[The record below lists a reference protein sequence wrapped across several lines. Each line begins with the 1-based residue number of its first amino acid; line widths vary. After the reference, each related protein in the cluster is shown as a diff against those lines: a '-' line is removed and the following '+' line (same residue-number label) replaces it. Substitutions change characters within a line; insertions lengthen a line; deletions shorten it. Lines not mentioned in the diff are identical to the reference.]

1 MFLALAVSSP
11 LWVGCSDYDDDI
23 ANLQSQVDGL
33 KQSVDV
39 STAEALQALR
49 DAQAAL
55 EEDIAELT
63 SGKADAPA
71 VQQLQETVAALQT
84 AISSGDLSQ
93 VADLAGQVSGLIEQ
107 VNEIDGTLGETQNQ
121 LQSQKSELEGKIESL
136 RQELAEAEEE
146 LKQAIAGKEDAGAI
160 DGLQTTVND
169 LSDDLKEATDS
180 VVSVSNRLVE
190 VEKWLENN
198 GEELAKLTA
207 NVTKINNLVNTISEE
222 AATTISDAAILA
234 ELKTLPA
241 TVESLETLQTQ
252 IGNATAVG
260 SILYRLSEIET
271 WKDDIVIELL
281 GGTGYDSFASIC
293 QKIDALEQTLN
304 GSGTEEDPEANPGIQ
319 AQMDEIR
326 AEMAKFDM
334 IQSVVYLPN
343 LSSTEA
349 GGYLL
354 KSSVLKV
361 YDEKVQGDD
370 KYVEVAQGIETNE
383 IRFRVSPASKAADFG
398 GENPKYELSFDGE
411 KLTRSSFNAVEIVG
425 EPSVDEATGIIT
437 YKVKTNIGE
446 TNGANDVWAVC
457 AVIKAVTPEEGEAV
471 DNTNLTTTYFTAT
484 KVTDK
489 VKTIK
494 VVSDNGGVTS
504 MPYMSSTGEMSTLNY
519 GAGLKV
525 EGYAEGDTEK
535 PIVEDMVAE
544 YGLPTISY
552 DLSTLTDQDN
562 TNDSWFDI
570 DENGVLSIPN
580 ASNAMI
586 DREVTVTPVAKFS
599 STFEIVADPFATV
612 KVSRREVVYP
622 VEGTKTITWN
632 QTNQY
637 IALSGDE
644 MDEIINITE
653 LSRGDYNN
661 LVADDAPTGI
671 AFSLATGKNIK
682 ELDANADVAND
693 NTLYIV
699 IPAKANINKG
709 GTLKITLRESTASTK
724 TDSYTIMVDY
734 SAMQYPV
741 TTIEKNPQRWTESG
755 TLEFRPQIQ
764 WAEGTE
770 NAGDGRVVESMDKE
784 FNMEDLFANYTGLVE
799 DAGKKGYDVVIEPSI
814 DGKIIDATGTAG
826 VKRVGNK
833 LVYDPASY
841 TGKNVAC
848 KIYLNYNGHKVDE
861 STLNISVRA
870 LSGTWTSPTETV
882 KAVDDLNKT
891 YNIAQG
897 AKWTDVN
904 GFTMWENGTMVGIG
918 YDDEKKEWRSNF
930 AEDPFTNDV
939 YGMEAPRFTVVDANG
954 TSIDD
959 KYVEVDKNGVVSF
972 TEDARQAEFAQA
984 YTVTIRV
991 IATSPWGT
999 VSGMEPV
1006 PGEDHATEYYQDL
1019 TFTIN
1024 QGAK

>member
-121 LQSQKSELEGKIESL
+121 LQSQKGELEGKIESL
-136 RQELAEAEEE
+136 RQDLAEAEEE

-169 LSDDLKEATDS
+169 LSDDLREATDS
-180 VVSVSNRLVE
+180 VVSVSNCLVE

-222 AATTISDAAILA
+222 AAATISDAAILA

-241 TVESLETLQTQ
+241 TVESLETLQSQ
-252 IGNATAVG
+252 IGNATTAG
-260 SILYRLSEIET
+260 SILYRLAEIET
-271 WKDDIVIELL
+271 WKDDIVTELL
-281 GGTGYDSFASIC
+281 NGTGYDSFASIC

-304 GSGTEEDPEANPGIQ
+304 GSGTGEDPEANPGIQ

-343 LSSTEA
+343 QTSTEA

-361 YDEKVQGDD
+361 YDESIQGDD

-383 IRFRVSPASKAADFG
+383 IRFRVSPASKAADFV
-398 GENPKYELSFDGE
+398 GENPKYELTFDGE
-411 KLTRSSFNAVEIVG
+411 KLKKSGFNAVEIV
-425 EPSVDEATGIIT
+425 EATSVDEATGIIT
-437 YKVKTNIGE
+437 YRVKTNMGDEDNE
-446 TNGANDVWAVC
+446 TWAVC
-457 AVIKAVTPEEGEAV
+457 AVIKAVTPQEGEAV

-489 VKTIK
+489 VRSIK
-494 VVSDNGGVTS
+494 VVSDNGTVAS
-504 MPYMSSTGEMSTLNY
+504 MPYENPDGTRSSLDYTK
-519 GAGLKV
+519 GLKV
-525 EGYAEGDTEK
+525 IGYSDAEAKEEEVDDMQAQYGVPTVIDYNLSSTSGVDAAKKWFEVNNGILTIK
-535 PIVEDMVAE
+535 EDQV
-544 YGLPTISY
+544 
-552 DLSTLTDQDN
+552 
-562 TNDSWFDI
+562 
-570 DENGVLSIPN
+570 
-580 ASNAMI
+580 SNAMI
-586 DREVTVTPVAKFS
+586 DRDVTVTPSVMLGSVKMTSVESFAKV
-599 STFEIVADPFATV
+599 TIT
-612 KVSRREVVYP
+612 RRVVEH
-622 VEGTKTITWN
+622 VVTGTKIYTWN
-632 QTNQY
+632 QDVKY
-637 IALSGDE
+637 YALSEDE
-644 MDEIINITE
+644 MDAIIKKTD
-653 LSRGDYNN
+653 LSRGDFNE
-661 LVADDAPTGI
+661 LVADYGVNVPALDGTD
-671 AFSLATGKNIK
+671 FTLATGKDLK
-682 ELDANADVAND
+682 AQGADVKDD

-699 IPAKANINKG
+699 VPAEYNIKEG
-709 GTLKITLRESTASTK
+709 GHLEITLREKVQGGEESTTK
-724 TDSYTIMVDY
+724 TDSYVIKVDY
-734 SAMQYPV
+734 GVMQYPV
-741 TTIEKNPQRWTESG
+741 TTIQKNPQRWTEDG
-755 TLEFRPQIQ
+755 ETIEFRPQINF
-764 WAEGTE
+764 APNTE
-770 NAGDGRVVESMDKE
+770 NIVQSMDKT
-784 FNMEDLFANYTGLVE
+784 FDAKDLFADYKALME
-799 DAGKKGYDVVIEPSI
+799 DANKYGFDLMVVPTL
-814 DGKIIDATGTAG
+814 KAG
-826 VKRVGNK
+826 VTEGAEA
-833 LVYDPASY
+833 LTYEYDPDSY
-841 TGKNVAC
+841 KGENISF
-848 KIYLNYNGHKVDE
+848 KIYLAYGDVKVAE
-861 STLNISVRA
+861 TSCTISVRE
-870 LSGTWTSPTETV
+870 LSGTWTGPTETT
-882 KAVDDLNKT
+882 KAVDDLSKT
-891 YNIAQG
+891 YNIAEG

-904 GFTMWENGTMVGIG
+904 GYTMWENGKTVETGQDKDG
-918 YDDEKKEWRSNF
+918 NWLSNF
-930 AEDPFTNDV
+930 KDDDPFTV
-939 YGMEAPRFTVVDANG
+939 YGMEKPTFAVVDADGNVI
-954 TSIDD
+954 SD
-959 KYVEVDKNGVVSF
+959 KYVVVSNEGVVSF
-972 TEDARQAEFAQA
+972 TPEARQIQFAQA

-999 VSGMEPV
+999 VSGMEQV

>member
-121 LQSQKSELEGKIESL
+121 LQSQKGELEGKIESL

-169 LSDDLKEATDS
+169 LSDDLREATDS

-241 TVESLETLQTQ
+241 TVESLETLQSQ

-260 SILYRLSEIET
+260 SILYRLAEIET
-271 WKDDIVIELL
+271 WKDDIVGELL

-343 LSSTEA
+343 LSSTEE

-361 YDEKVQGDD
+361 YDESIQGDD

-383 IRFRVSPASKAADFG
+383 IRFRVSPASKAADFV
-398 GENPKYELSFDGE
+398 GENPKYELTFDGE
-411 KLTRSSFNAVEIVG
+411 KLKKSGFNAVEIV
-425 EPSVDEATGIIT
+425 EATSVDEATGIIT
-437 YKVKTNIGE
+437 YRVKTNMGDEDNE
-446 TNGANDVWAVC
+446 TWAVC
-457 AVIKAVTPEEGEAV
+457 AVIKAVTPQEGEAV

-489 VKTIK
+489 VRSIK
-494 VVSDNGGVTS
+494 VVSDNGTVAS
-504 MPYMSSTGEMSTLNY
+504 MPYENPDGTRSSLDYTK
-519 GAGLKV
+519 GLKV
-525 EGYAEGDTEK
+525 IGYSDAEAKKEEVNDMQAQYGVPTVIEYNLSSTFG
-535 PIVEDMVAE
+535 EDAAKKWFEVNN
-544 YGLPTISY
+544 GILTIKE
-552 DLSTLTDQDN
+552 DQ
-562 TNDSWFDI
+562 
-570 DENGVLSIPN
+570 V
-580 ASNAMI
+580 SNAMI
-586 DREVTVTPVAKFS
+586 DRNVTVTPSVMLGSVKMKSVESFAKV
-599 STFEIVADPFATV
+599 TIT
-612 KVSRREVVYP
+612 RRVVEH
-622 VEGTKTITWN
+622 VVTGTKIYTWN
-632 QTNQY
+632 QDVKY
-637 IALSGDE
+637 YALSEDE
-644 MDEIINITE
+644 MDAIIKKTD
-653 LSRGDYNN
+653 LSRGDFNE
-661 LVADDAPTGI
+661 LVADYGVNVPALDGTD
-671 AFSLATGKNIK
+671 FTLATGNDLK
-682 ELDANADVAND
+682 AQGADVKDD

-699 IPAKANINKG
+699 VPAEYNIKEG
-709 GTLKITLRESTASTK
+709 GHLEITLREKVQDGEESTTK
-724 TDSYTIMVDY
+724 TDSYVIKVDY
-734 SAMQYPV
+734 GVMQYPV
-741 TTIEKNPQRWTESG
+741 TTIQKNPQRWTEDG
-755 TLEFRPQIQ
+755 ETIEFRPQINF
-764 WAEGTE
+764 APNTE
-770 NAGDGRVVESMDKE
+770 NIVQSMDKT
-784 FNMEDLFANYTGLVE
+784 FDAKDLFADYNALMTDANKYGFDLKVE
-799 DAGKKGYDVVIEPSI
+799 
-814 DGKIIDATGTAG
+814 ATLKAG
-826 VKRVGNK
+826 VTEGAEA
-833 LVYDPASY
+833 LTYEYDPDSY
-841 TGKNVAC
+841 KGENISF
-848 KIYLNYNGHKVDE
+848 KIYLAYGDVKVAE
-861 STLNISVRA
+861 TSCTISVRE
-870 LSGTWTSPTETV
+870 LSGTWTGPTETT
-882 KAVDDLNKT
+882 KAVDDLSKT
-891 YNIAQG
+891 YNIAEG

-904 GFTMWENGTMVGIG
+904 GYTMWENGKTVETGQDKDG
-918 YDDEKKEWRSNF
+918 NWLSNF
-930 AEDPFTNDV
+930 KDDDPFTV
-939 YGMEAPRFTVVDANG
+939 YGMEKPTFAVVDADGNVI
-954 TSIDD
+954 SD
-959 KYVEVDKNGVVSF
+959 KYVVVSNEGVVSF
-972 TEDARQAEFAQA
+972 TPEARQIQFAQA

-999 VSGMEPV
+999 ITNMKHDDKTVG
-1006 PGEDHATEYYQDL
+1006 ATEYYQDL

>member
-146 LKQAIAGKEDAGAI
+146 LKQAIAGKEDTGAI

-222 AATTISDAAILA
+222 AAATISDAAILA

-241 TVESLETLQTQ
+241 TVESLETLQSQ
-252 IGNATAVG
+252 IGNATTAG
-260 SILYRLSEIET
+260 SILYRLAEIET
-271 WKDDIVIELL
+271 WKDDIVTELL
-281 GGTGYDSFASIC
+281 NGTGYDSFASIC

-343 LSSTEA
+343 LSSTEE

-361 YDEKVQGDD
+361 YDESIQGDD

-383 IRFRVSPASKAADFG
+383 IRFRVSPASKAADFV
-398 GENPKYELSFDGE
+398 GENPKYELTFDGE
-411 KLTRSSFNAVEIVG
+411 KLKKSGFNAVEIV
-425 EPSVDEATGIIT
+425 EATSVDEATGIIT
-437 YKVKTNIGE
+437 YRVKTNMGDEDNE
-446 TNGANDVWAVC
+446 TWAVC
-457 AVIKAVTPEEGEAV
+457 AVIKAVTPQEGEAV

-489 VKTIK
+489 VRSIK
-494 VVSDNGGVTS
+494 VVSDNGTVAS
-504 MPYMSSTGEMSTLNY
+504 MPYENPDGTRSSLDYTK
-519 GAGLKV
+519 GLKV
-525 EGYAEGDTEK
+525 IGYSDAEAKEEEVDDMQAQYGVPTVIDYNLSSTSGVDAAKKWFEVNNGILTIK
-535 PIVEDMVAE
+535 EDQV
-544 YGLPTISY
+544 
-552 DLSTLTDQDN
+552 
-562 TNDSWFDI
+562 
-570 DENGVLSIPN
+570 
-580 ASNAMI
+580 SNAMI
-586 DREVTVTPVAKFS
+586 DRDVTVTPSVMLGSVKMTSVESFAKV
-599 STFEIVADPFATV
+599 TIT
-612 KVSRREVVYP
+612 RRVVEH
-622 VEGTKTITWN
+622 VVTGTKIYTWN
-632 QTNQY
+632 QDVKY
-637 IALSGDE
+637 YALSEDE
-644 MDEIINITE
+644 MDAIIKKTD
-653 LSRGDYNN
+653 LSRGDFNE
-661 LVADDAPTGI
+661 LVADYGVNVPALDGTD
-671 AFSLATGKNIK
+671 FTLATGKDLK
-682 ELDANADVAND
+682 AQGADVNDD

-699 IPAKANINKG
+699 VPAEYNIKEG
-709 GTLKITLRESTASTK
+709 GHLEITLREKVQGGEESTTK
-724 TDSYTIMVDY
+724 TDSYVIKVDY
-734 SAMQYPV
+734 GVMQYPV
-741 TTIEKNPQRWTESG
+741 TTIQKNPQRWTEDG
-755 TLEFRPQIQ
+755 ETIEFRPQINF
-764 WAEGTE
+764 APNTE
-770 NAGDGRVVESMDKE
+770 NIVQSMDKT
-784 FNMEDLFANYTGLVE
+784 FDAKDLFADYKALME
-799 DAGKKGYDVVIEPSI
+799 DANKYGFDLMVVPTL
-814 DGKIIDATGTAG
+814 KAG
-826 VKRVGNK
+826 VTEGAEA
-833 LVYDPASY
+833 LTYEYDPDSY
-841 TGKNVAC
+841 KGENISF
-848 KIYLNYNGHKVDE
+848 KIYLAYGDVKVAE
-861 STLNISVRA
+861 TSCTISVRE
-870 LSGTWTSPTETV
+870 LSGTWTGPTETT
-882 KAVDDLNKT
+882 KAVDDLSKT
-891 YNIAQG
+891 YNIAEG

-904 GFTMWENGTMVGIG
+904 GYTMWENGKTVETGQDKDG
-918 YDDEKKEWRSNF
+918 NWLSNF
-930 AEDPFTNDV
+930 KDDDPFTV
-939 YGMEAPRFTVVDANG
+939 YGMEKPTFAVVDADGNVI
-954 TSIDD
+954 SD
-959 KYVEVDKNGVVSF
+959 KYVVVSNEGVVSF
-972 TEDARQAEFAQA
+972 TPEARQIQFAQA

-1006 PGEDHATEYYQDL
+1006 PGENHATEYFQDL

>member
-169 LSDDLKEATDS
+169 LSDDLREATDS

-207 NVTKINNLVNTISEE
+207 NVAKINNLVNTISEE
-222 AATTISDAAILA
+222 AAATISDAAILA

-252 IGNATAVG
+252 IGNATTPE
-260 SILYRLSEIET
+260 SILYRLAEIET
-271 WKDDIVIELL
+271 WKDDIVTELL
-281 GGTGYDSFASIC
+281 NGTGYDSFASIC

-343 LSSTEA
+343 QTWTEA

-361 YDEKVQGDD
+361 YDESIQGDD

-411 KLTRSSFNAVEIVG
+411 KLTRSFNAVQIVG

-437 YKVKTNIGE
+437 YKVKTNIDE
-446 TNGANDVWAVC
+446 TNGVNDVWAVC
-457 AVIKAVTPEEGEAV
+457 AVIKAVTPKEGEAV

-489 VKTIK
+489 VRSIK
-494 VVSDNGGVTS
+494 VVSDNGTVAS
-504 MPYMSSTGEMSTLNY
+504 MPYENPDGTRSSLDYTK
-519 GAGLKV
+519 GLKV
-525 EGYAEGDTEK
+525 IGYSDAKAEKVE
-535 PIVEDMVAE
+535 VEDMQAQ
-544 YGLPTISY
+544 YGVPTVIDY
-552 DLSTLTDQDN
+552 NLSSTSGVDAAKKWFEVNNGILTIKEDQ
-562 TNDSWFDI
+562 
-570 DENGVLSIPN
+570 V
-580 ASNAMI
+580 SNAMI
-586 DREVTVTPVAKFS
+586 DRDVTVTPSVMLGSVKMTSVESFAKV
-599 STFEIVADPFATV
+599 TIT
-612 KVSRREVVYP
+612 RRVVEH
-622 VEGTKTITWN
+622 VVTGTKIYTWN
-632 QTNQY
+632 RDVKY
-637 IALSGDE
+637 YALSEDE
-644 MDEIINITE
+644 MDAIIKKTD
-653 LSRGDYNN
+653 LSRHDFNE
-661 LVADDAPTGI
+661 LVADYGAEVPALDGTD
-671 AFSLATGKNIK
+671 FTLATGKDLK
-682 ELDANADVAND
+682 DKGADVKDD

-699 IPAKANINKG
+699 VPAEHNIKEG
-709 GTLKITLRESTASTK
+709 GLLEITLREKVASGEESSTTK
-724 TDSYTIMVDY
+724 TDSYVIKVNY
-734 SAMQYPV
+734 GVMQYPV
-741 TTIEKNPQRWTESG
+741 TTIEKNPQRWTENG
-755 TLEFRPQIQ
+755 ETIEFRPQINFVS
-764 WAEGTE
+764 GTE
-770 NAGDGRVVESMDKE
+770 NIVQSMDKT
-784 FNMEDLFANYTGLVE
+784 FDAKDLFADYNALME
-799 DAGKKGYDVVIEPSI
+799 DANKYGFDLMVVPTL
-814 DGKIIDATGTAG
+814 KAG
-826 VKRVGNK
+826 VTEGAEA
-833 LVYDPASY
+833 LTYEYDPDSY
-841 TGKNVAC
+841 KGENISF
-848 KIYLNYNGHKVDE
+848 KIYLAYGDVNIAE
-861 STLNISVRA
+861 TSCTISVRE
-870 LSGTWTSPTETV
+870 LSGTWTGPTETT
-882 KAVDDLNKT
+882 KAVDDLSKT
-891 YNIAQG
+891 YNIAEG

-904 GFTMWENGTMVGIG
+904 GYTMWENGSTVKTGKDKDG
-918 YDDEKKEWRSNF
+918 NWVSNF
-930 AEDPFTNDV
+930 EKDDPFTV
-939 YGMEAPRFTVVDANG
+939 YGMEKPTFAVVDADGNAI
-954 TSIDD
+954 SD
-959 KYVEVDKNGVVSF
+959 KYVVVSEDGVVSF
-972 TEDARQAEFAQA
+972 TPEARQIQFAQA

-999 VSGMEPV
+999 VSGMEQV

>member
-146 LKQAIAGKEDAGAI
+146 LKQAIAGKEDTGAI

-222 AATTISDAAILA
+222 AAATISDAAILA

-252 IGNATAVG
+252 IGNATTAG
-260 SILYRLSEIET
+260 SILYRLAEIET

-281 GGTGYDSFASIC
+281 NGTGYDSFASIC

-343 LSSTEA
+343 QTSTEA

-361 YDEKVQGDD
+361 YDERIQGND
-370 KYVEVAQGIETNE
+370 KYVEVAQGIQDNK
-383 IRFRVSPASKAADFG
+383 IRFRVSPASKAADFV

-411 KLTRSSFNAVEIVG
+411 KIVAKKSFDAVKAA
-425 EPSVDEATGIIT
+425 SKASFATDADKTAGIIT
-437 YKVKTNIGE
+437 YEVE
-446 TNGANDVWAVC
+446 TNMGDVDDEVWAVC
-457 AVIKAVTPEEGEAV
+457 AVIKAVTPKEGEAV

-489 VKTIK
+489 VRSIK
-494 VVSDNGGVTS
+494 VVSDNGTVAS
-504 MPYMSSTGEMSTLNY
+504 MPYENPDGTRSSLDYTK
-519 GAGLKV
+519 GLKV
-525 EGYAEGDTEK
+525 IGYSDDKAT
-535 PIVEDMVAE
+535 IVEVDNMQEQYGVPTVIE
-544 YGLPTISY
+544 YNLSSTSGEDAAKKWFEVNNGILTIKE
-552 DLSTLTDQDN
+552 DQ
-562 TNDSWFDI
+562 
-570 DENGVLSIPN
+570 V
-580 ASNAMI
+580 SNAMI
-586 DREVTVTPVAKFS
+586 DRDVTVTPSVMLGSIKMKSVESFAKV
-599 STFEIVADPFATV
+599 TIT
-612 KVSRREVVYP
+612 RRVVEH
-622 VEGTKTITWN
+622 VVTGTKIYTWN
-632 QTNQY
+632 RDVKY
-637 IALSGDE
+637 YALSEDE
-644 MDEIINITE
+644 MDAIIKKTD
-653 LSRGDYNN
+653 LSRGDFNE
-661 LVADDAPTGI
+661 LVADYGDNVPALDGTD
-671 AFSLATGKNIK
+671 FTLATGKALK
-682 ELDANADVAND
+682 AQGADVKDD

-699 IPAKANINKG
+699 VPAEHNIKEG
-709 GTLKITLRESTASTK
+709 GLLEITLREKVASGEESSTTK
-724 TDSYTIMVDY
+724 TDSYVIKVNY
-734 SAMQYPV
+734 GVMQYPV
-741 TTIEKNPQRWTESG
+741 TTIEKNPQRWTENG
-755 TLEFRPQIQ
+755 ETIEFRPQINFVS
-764 WAEGTE
+764 GTE
-770 NAGDGRVVESMDKE
+770 NIVQSMDKT
-784 FNMEDLFANYTGLVE
+784 FDAKDLFADYNALME
-799 DAGKKGYDVVIEPSI
+799 DANKYGFDLMVVPTL
-814 DGKIIDATGTAG
+814 KAG
-826 VKRVGNK
+826 VTEGAEA
-833 LVYDPASY
+833 LTYEYDPDSY
-841 TGKNVAC
+841 KGENISF
-848 KIYLNYNGHKVDE
+848 KIYLAYGDVNIAE
-861 STLNISVRA
+861 TSCTISVRE
-870 LSGTWTSPTETV
+870 LSGTWTGPTETT
-882 KAVDDLNKT
+882 KAVDDLSKT
-891 YNIAQG
+891 YNIAEG

-904 GFTMWENGTMVGIG
+904 GYTMWENGKTVATGKDKDG
-918 YDDEKKEWRSNF
+918 NWVSNF
-930 AEDPFTNDV
+930 EKDDPFTV
-939 YGMEAPRFTVVDANG
+939 YGMEKPTFAVVDADGNAI
-954 TSIDD
+954 SD
-959 KYVEVDKNGVVSF
+959 KYVVVSEDGVVSF
-972 TEDARQAEFAQA
+972 TPEARQIQFAQA

-999 VSGMEPV
+999 VSGMEQV
-1006 PGEDHATEYYQDL
+1006 PGEGHATEYYQDL

>member
-146 LKQAIAGKEDAGAI
+146 LKQAIAGKEDTGAI

-252 IGNATAVG
+252 IGNATTAG
-260 SILYRLSEIET
+260 SILYRLAEIET
-271 WKDDIVIELL
+271 WKDDIVTELL

-343 LSSTEA
+343 LSSTEE

-361 YDEKVQGDD
+361 YDESIQGDD

-383 IRFRVSPASKAADFG
+383 IRFRVSPASKAADFV
-398 GENPKYELSFDGE
+398 GENPKYELTFDGE
-411 KLTRSSFNAVEIVG
+411 KLKKSGFNAVEIV
-425 EPSVDEATGIIT
+425 EATSVDEATGIIT
-437 YKVKTNIGE
+437 YRVKTNMGDEDNE
-446 TNGANDVWAVC
+446 TWAVC
-457 AVIKAVTPEEGEAV
+457 AVIKAVTPQEGEAV

-489 VKTIK
+489 VRSIK
-494 VVSDNGGVTS
+494 VVSDNGTVAS
-504 MPYMSSTGEMSTLNY
+504 MPYENPDGTRSSLDYTK
-519 GAGLKV
+519 GLKV
-525 EGYAEGDTEK
+525 IGYSDAEAKEEEVDDMQAQYGVPTVIDYNLSSTSGVDAAKKWFEVNNGILTIK
-535 PIVEDMVAE
+535 EDQV
-544 YGLPTISY
+544 
-552 DLSTLTDQDN
+552 
-562 TNDSWFDI
+562 
-570 DENGVLSIPN
+570 
-580 ASNAMI
+580 SNAMI
-586 DREVTVTPVAKFS
+586 DRDVTVTPSVMLGSVKMTSVESFAKV
-599 STFEIVADPFATV
+599 TIT
-612 KVSRREVVYP
+612 RRVVEH
-622 VEGTKTITWN
+622 VVTGTKIYTWN
-632 QTNQY
+632 QDVKY
-637 IALSGDE
+637 YALSEDE
-644 MDEIINITE
+644 MDAIIKKTD
-653 LSRGDYNN
+653 LSRGDFNE
-661 LVADDAPTGI
+661 LVADYGVNVPALDGTD
-671 AFSLATGKNIK
+671 FTLATGKDLK
-682 ELDANADVAND
+682 AQGADVKDD

-699 IPAKANINKG
+699 VPAEYNIKEG
-709 GTLKITLRESTASTK
+709 GHLEITLREKVQGGEESTTK
-724 TDSYTIMVDY
+724 TDSYVIKVDY
-734 SAMQYPV
+734 GVMQYPV
-741 TTIEKNPQRWTESG
+741 TTIQKNPQRWTEDG
-755 TLEFRPQIQ
+755 ETIEFRPQINF
-764 WAEGTE
+764 APNTE
-770 NAGDGRVVESMDKE
+770 NIVQSMDKT
-784 FNMEDLFANYTGLVE
+784 FDAKDLFADYKALME
-799 DAGKKGYDVVIEPSI
+799 DANKYGFDLMVVPTL
-814 DGKIIDATGTAG
+814 KAG
-826 VKRVGNK
+826 VTEGAEA
-833 LVYDPASY
+833 LTYEYDPDSY
-841 TGKNVAC
+841 KGENISF
-848 KIYLNYNGHKVDE
+848 KIYLAYGDVKVAE
-861 STLNISVRA
+861 TSCTISVRE
-870 LSGTWTSPTETV
+870 LSGTWTGPTETT
-882 KAVDDLNKT
+882 KAVDDLSKT
-891 YNIAQG
+891 YNIAEG

-904 GFTMWENGTMVGIG
+904 GYTMWENGKTVETGQDKDG
-918 YDDEKKEWRSNF
+918 NWLSNF
-930 AEDPFTNDV
+930 KDDDPFTV
-939 YGMEAPRFTVVDANG
+939 YGMEKPTFAVVDADGNVI
-954 TSIDD
+954 SD
-959 KYVEVDKNGVVSF
+959 KYVVVSNEGVVSF
-972 TEDARQAEFAQA
+972 TPEARQIQFAQA

-1006 PGEDHATEYYQDL
+1006 PGEDHATEYFQDL